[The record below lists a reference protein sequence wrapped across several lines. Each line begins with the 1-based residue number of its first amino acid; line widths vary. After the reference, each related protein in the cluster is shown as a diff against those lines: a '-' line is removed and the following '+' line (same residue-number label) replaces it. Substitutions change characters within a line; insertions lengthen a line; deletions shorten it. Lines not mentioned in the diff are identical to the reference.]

1 MEIKKPKLKYF
12 IISQNN
18 PKIERKKDYQKKG
31 FLGTCLVIQAFPV
44 YAKNDQIETSLFKNT

>member
-31 FLGTCLVIQAFPV
+31 FLGICLVIQAFPV
-44 YAKNDQIETSLFKNT
+44 YAKNDQIETGKKK